1 MQMGNKPGML
11 LRRRALMCSH
21 LLCSLFKASSSGKYS
36 RHDAGGVSL
45 VLIQSNCLPF
55 FNAKLRACKFPNV
68 HTALLK
74 GVRKIAVSNPW
85 TGSCNS
91 SRRDKIRHLRAF
103 SVKHGLQVSMEAS
116 GEHVHG
122 DAGASLW
129 LYQNL
134 MLPWRIGIVGK
145 PCNQL

>member
-1 MQMGNKPGML
+1 MHMGNKPGML
-11 LRRRALMCSH
+11 LRRRALICSH

-55 FNAKLRACKFPNV
+55 FKTKFLACKFANV
-68 HTALLK
+68 QTALLK
-74 GVRKIAVSNPW
+74 GVRNIAVSKPW
-85 TGSCNS
+85 TGRFSC
-91 SRRDKIRHLRAF
+91 SRRNRILHLRF
-103 SVKHGLQVSMEAS
+103 LSVTQGSHVSIGLP

-122 DAGASLW
+122 DVGAFLW

-134 MLPWRIGIVGK
+134 T
-145 PCNQL
+145 